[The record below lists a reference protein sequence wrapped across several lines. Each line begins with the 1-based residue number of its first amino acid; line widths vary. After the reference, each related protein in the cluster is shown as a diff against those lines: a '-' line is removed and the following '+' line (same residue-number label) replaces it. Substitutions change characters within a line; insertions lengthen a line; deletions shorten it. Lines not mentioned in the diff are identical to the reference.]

1 MTGAVKGL
9 RHAPWAVSTC
19 GSLPPPPRRASKALA
34 LHTLHSITGTSYRV
48 SFLLRCEW
56 SRSFHPAMNNKL
68 VGIFSQ
74 AVFLVH

>member
-9 RHAPWAVSTC
+9 GHASWAVSTC
-19 GSLPPPPRRASKALA
+19 GFPPPHRASKALA